1 MINKLMGY
9 QVDYIHLLPDMEAL
23 LYIVL
28 SQSIFAGLMIWSLKR
43 KHLANWILVAWLLTI
58 GFAMILDLIK
68 LNDPALRDS
77 AVGVAIFFTFG
88 PFLLLYSE
96 AAMQKEPRFRPKMLL
111 HFIPYTFFLVLFS
124 FYRLEPVFA
133 NKDLFA
139 PGDYFFVRVLF
150 TVAALISI
158 VAYVLVVLIRL
169 KKHNQN
175 LRNEYSYISDFVTL
189 GWLKLLAFWFSLSY
203 GIIIFFGAVPF
214 FHEDLTSYI
223 FIIMNMVFAYLVSFL
238 GFRQPIIF
246 DPNRSVIVNRYLKER
261 FNFEEEVREQ
271 EEKIEEKS
279 AASKYEKSGLR
290 DDMASEYL
298 DKILNFMQIKKPFL
312 QGDLTLQEMADQL
325 EISKHHLTQVINER
339 LHKNFYQ
346 FINEYRIEEVKRRM
360 ILPEND
366 NITILGIA
374 YDCGFNSKSA
384 FNKIFKQ
391 VVGTT
396 PSQYKKSLTD
406 NE

>member
-1 MINKLMGY
+1 
-9 QVDYIHLLPDMEAL
+9 
-23 LYIVL
+23 
-28 SQSIFAGLMIWSLKR
+28 
-43 KHLANWILVAWLLTI
+43 
-58 GFAMILDLIK
+58 
-68 LNDPALRDS
+68 
-77 AVGVAIFFTFG
+77 
-88 PFLLLYSE
+88 
-96 AAMQKEPRFRPKMLL
+96 
-111 HFIPYTFFLVLFS
+111 
-124 FYRLEPVFA
+124 
-133 NKDLFA
+133 
-139 PGDYFFVRVLF
+139 
-150 TVAALISI
+150 
-158 VAYVLVVLIRL
+158 
-169 KKHNQN
+169 
-175 LRNEYSYISDFVTL
+175 
-189 GWLKLLAFWFSLSY
+189 
-203 GIIIFFGAVPF
+203 
-214 FHEDLTSYI
+214 
-223 FIIMNMVFAYLVSFL
+223 MNMVFAYLVSFL

-271 EEKIEEKS
+271 EEKVEEK
-279 AASKYEKSGLR
+279 ATASKYEKSGLR
-290 DDMASEYL
+290 DDMANEYL
-298 DKILNFMQIKKPFL
+298 EKVLSFMQIKKPFL